1 MKLSNLATR
10 VAAGGYILHSGL
22 EKWNGGA
29 EQAQGMH
36 GFAAGAFPFL
46 AKLNPPTFL
55 KLLSAGEIAL
65 GAALLV
71 PLVPDEVAG
80 IALTGFSA
88 GLVALYM
95 RTPGMR
101 KPGSVW
107 PTQEGIGLSK
117 DAWLLGIGADLV
129 ADGLARRA
137 SR

>member
-10 VAAGGYILHSGL
+10 VAAGGYVLHSGL
-22 EKWNGGA
+22 EKWRGGP
-29 EQAQGMH
+29 EQAQGLH
-36 GFAAGAFPFL
+36 GFAAGAYPFL
-46 AKLNPPTFL
+46 AKMSPPTFL

-65 GAALLV
+65 GAALLL

-80 IALTGFSA
+80 VALTGFSA
-88 GLVALYM
+88 GLVALYL
-95 RTPGMR
+95 RTPGLH

-117 DAWLLGIGADLV
+117 DVWLLGIGADLV

>member
-10 VAAGGYILHSGL
+10 VAAGGYVLHSGL
-22 EKWNGGA
+22 EKWNGGP
-29 EQAQGMH
+29 EQAQGVH
-36 GFAAGAFPFL
+36 GFAAGAYPFL

-55 KLLSAGEIAL
+55 KLVSAGEIAL
-65 GAALLV
+65 GAALLL
-71 PLVPDEVAG
+71 PLVPDELAG

-88 GLVALYM
+88 GLVGLYL

-107 PTQEGIGLSK
+107 PTEQGMGLSK